1 MKVFEVT
8 VQYDRET
15 AATFMFFLKKVY
27 GLSNTYRVKAIW
39 MECTRWIR
47 DPSPYTASTP
57 YEIIRQWLEAHEE
70 VQNGSIL
77 KFQEVRL

>member
-1 MKVFEVT
+1 MRVYEVA

-27 GLSNTYRVKAIW
+27 GTPKTYRVKAIW

-47 DPSPYTASTP
+47 DNSPYTGSSP
-57 YEIIRQWLEAHEE
+57 YEIIREWLEAHDE

-77 KFQEVRL
+77 QFQEVRL